1 MIIPGV
7 CDIITDGFFDAG
19 PLKEGVGFVALD
31 DYGRQEINQKRPV
44 ILINAKPE

>member
-1 MIIPGV
+1 MIAGV
-7 CDIITDGFFDAG
+7 SDRIADGFFDAG
-19 PLKEGVGFVALD
+19 PLKEGAKFVALD